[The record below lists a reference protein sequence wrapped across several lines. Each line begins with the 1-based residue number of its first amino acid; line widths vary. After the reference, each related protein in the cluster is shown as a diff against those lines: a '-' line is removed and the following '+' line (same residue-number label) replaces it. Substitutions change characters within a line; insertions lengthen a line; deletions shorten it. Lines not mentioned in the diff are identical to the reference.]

1 MSATPTRF
9 SSELPEITRRD
20 RARFVKEARRRRAQ
34 ELDKLFRAVGRGLA
48 RLGRAFAR
56 GGTPAHPPRHR
67 GGLTA
72 CRGRTDAPALASGG
86 TSCPWP
92 IARTFPC

>member
-34 ELDKLFRAVGRGLA
+34 ELDKLFRAVGCGLA
-48 RLGRAFAR
+48 RLGRALISPLPAR
-56 GGTPAHPPRHR
+56 RPTHR
-67 GGLTA
+67 GIGA
-72 CRGRTDAPALASGG
+72 A
-86 TSCPWP
+86 
-92 IARTFPC
+92 

>member
-20 RARFVKEARRRRAQ
+20 RARFVKEARRLRAA

-48 RLGRAFAR
+48 RLGRALISPVAAR
-56 GGTPAHPPRHR
+56 RPTHR
-67 GGLTA
+67 GIGA
-72 CRGRTDAPALASGG
+72 A
-86 TSCPWP
+86 
-92 IARTFPC
+92 